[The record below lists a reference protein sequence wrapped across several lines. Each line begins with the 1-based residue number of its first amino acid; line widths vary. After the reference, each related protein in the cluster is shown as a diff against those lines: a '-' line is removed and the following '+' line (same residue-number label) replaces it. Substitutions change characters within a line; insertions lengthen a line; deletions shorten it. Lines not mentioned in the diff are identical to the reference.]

1 MEHKE
6 ISPQSRS
13 PFVMPAP
20 RIPIAESFD
29 ATIGDREKVWLK
41 LMYPMLTMLSS
52 YSREF
57 FKRSVELLR
66 GVFSMKQNSREF
78 ISESLPIF

>member
-41 LMYPMLTMLSS
+41 LMYLILTIS
-52 YSREF
+52 YF
-57 FKRSVELLR
+57 V
-66 GVFSMKQNSREF
+66 
-78 ISESLPIF
+78 

>member
-41 LMYPMLTMLSS
+41 LMYPMLTMS
-52 YSREF
+52 YSCEF

-66 GVFSMKQNSREF
+66 GEFSMKQNSREF